1 MDARMQRYEAAVNRY
16 RAESGKEPDNY
27 WQAFLWIATARGA
40 LWEQLAPGIS
50 WRHGEVEDFG
60 NLIGITDREMALFD
74 VARHLLTREGKIDLA
89 ELASML
95 DPDLWV
101 EVLKGLQLY
110 RGEQTDPG
118 FLRRLANLEERRAT

>member
-1 MDARMQRYEAAVNRY
+1 MDARTQRYEAAVSRY
-16 RAESGKEPDNY
+16 QAESGRNPDRY

-60 NLIGITDREMALFD
+60 HVLGLSDREKALFD
-74 VARHLLTREGKIDLA
+74 VARHLLTREGTLSLTDLA
-89 ELASML
+89 DML

-110 RGEQTDPG
+110 RGEQADPG
-118 FLRRLANLEERRAT
+118 FLRRLASLEERRAT